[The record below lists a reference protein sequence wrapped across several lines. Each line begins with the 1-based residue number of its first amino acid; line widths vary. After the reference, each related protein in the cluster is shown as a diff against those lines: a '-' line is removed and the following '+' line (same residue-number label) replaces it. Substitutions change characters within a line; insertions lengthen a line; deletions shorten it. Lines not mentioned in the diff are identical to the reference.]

1 MKYERSWL
9 RIGPLEPRRI
19 VPSSESGSLRTSP
32 SLVAAAIGLF
42 MATLAWRFLTFTGF
56 TNDHYAH
63 VALAQQMLLGDR
75 PIRDF
80 ADPGWPL
87 TYLLSAASWLVAG
100 DTLGAE
106 WAITAGGFALGAA
119 CTVAAAHRLTGSIS
133 IAILVT
139 ILEILIYP
147 RTYSY
152 PKVLAYA
159 AGAWLIILLAAK
171 PSLRRVTL
179 MSAAIAVA
187 FLLRHDHGL
196 FLGLAA
202 AVCVAFAS
210 RGDGWPTVARRVAAL
225 TAATAAFLLPWILF
239 VVFNGG
245 LVAYLQTGM
254 EFSRVEFEAFR
265 LRSWPTLRLVPGEAL
280 FGMTRP
286 IRPLAQVEWSPDVDD
301 AARTSL
307 ERRYGLEY
315 VRESDGTRFYYAH
328 NPTADNMRALADDPL
343 VAGSSNLGRVSRPAW
358 RELLATLSPLRL
370 APALQS
376 SANADVWLFWLFW
389 SLPPLCALCA
399 WRHALRR
406 QERWAGECAGILGL
420 VVLGTLVNAT
430 FLREALRA
438 RVPDAIV
445 PAVLLGAW
453 ALSLCW
459 TGRWSRRILQSGV
472 RGVTLV
478 VLLVTTAAIADVSEL
493 PEQISR
499 AGIEDGV
506 AGVRASA
513 RAATQLLR
521 RSHRDSPASRYG
533 QALMP
538 FYRYLDRCTS
548 SSDRLVVTG
557 YFPDILVA
565 AGRRFAGE
573 GINFGDWSSSEASQE
588 RAIERLR
595 SRPALFAL
603 HVSADVE
610 FSVNFPLIDAY
621 LRQAYVPLAEIPAEG
636 AGSIFVLVLKSRSSV
651 QVDSA
656 TGWPCFR

>member
-1 MKYERSWL
+1 
-9 RIGPLEPRRI
+9 
-19 VPSSESGSLRTSP
+19 
-32 SLVAAAIGLF
+32 

-87 TYLLSAASWLVAG
+87 TYLLSAASWMVAG

-119 CTVAAAHRLTGSIS
+119 CTVVVAHRLTGSIF

-139 ILEILIYP
+139 ILEVLIYP

-159 AGAWLIILLAAK
+159 GGAWAMILLAAT
-171 PSLRRVTL
+171 PSFRRITL
-179 MSAAIAVA
+179 MAAAIAVA

-202 AVCVAFAS
+202 AACVAFAS
-210 RGDGWPTVARRVAAL
+210 RVNGWRTAVTRVAAL

-239 VVFNGG
+239 VAFNGG
-245 LVAYLQTGM
+245 LVSYLQTGM

-265 LRSWPTLRLVPGEAL
+265 LKSWPTLSLVPGEAL
-280 FGMTRP
+280 LGVTRP
-286 IRPLAQVEWSPDVDD
+286 NRPLAQVEWAPDVDE
-301 AARTSL
+301 ATRTSL
-307 ERRYGLEY
+307 ERRYALEY

-328 NPTADNMRALADDPL
+328 NSSADNMRALADDPL

-358 RELLATLSPLRL
+358 REFLAMISPLRL

-376 SANADVWLFWLFW
+376 SANANVWLFWLFW
-389 SLPPLCALCA
+389 SLPPLCVVCA
-399 WRHALRR
+399 GRRVLRGE
-406 QERWAGECAGILGL
+406 ERWAGECAAILAL
-420 VVLGTLVNAT
+420 AILGTLVNAT
-430 FLREALRA
+430 FMRETLRA

-445 PAVLLGAW
+445 PAALLGAW

-459 TGRWSRRILQSGV
+459 TAQWPRRILQSVV
-472 RGVTLV
+472 RGVTLA
-478 VLLVTTAAIADVSEL
+478 VLLVTSVAIADMSEL
-493 PEQISR
+493 PEQLSK

-506 AGVRASA
+506 AGIRSSA
-513 RAATQLLR
+513 RVATELLGR
-521 RSHRDSPASRYG
+521 THRQSPPSRYAL
-533 QALMP
+533 ALMP
-538 FYRYLDRCTS
+538 FYDYLDRCTS

-557 YFPDILVA
+557 YFPDVLVA

-573 GINFGDWSSSEASQE
+573 GINFGDWSSSQASQE

-610 FSVNFPLIDAY
+610 FPVEFALIDAY
-621 LRQAYVPLAEIPAEG
+621 LRQEYGPMAEIPAEG
-636 AGSIFVLVLKSRSSV
+636 AGSIFIFVLKSRPAA
-651 QVDSA
+651 QLDSA